1 MFFTRRLFL
10 GSLGA
15 SLISLPVRSED
26 AVPDSAP
33 APQAIAPEAQPKP
46 AAEADGFRL
55 LEARK
60 GTLRLRPDPAA
71 MTEVWAPGGT
81 PIAPPAPAPAA
92 EAEIWGYDGTAPG
105 PLLRY
110 KKGEEVKIRLVNKL
124 DQPTTIHWHGV
135 RITNA
140 MDGVAHLT
148 QEPVSPGA
156 SFDYRFTPPDSGF
169 YWYHPDIQPLTGEE
183 LDRGLYGVLIV
194 DEQEPP
200 KVDFDRLVVLDDWKL
215 DDKGAIAG
223 DFQNFAD
230 AAGAGRIGS
239 LLTVNSAPIPIEET
253 FVPGSRMRLRIL
265 SAVTARLIVLS
276 FVGIRPQVI
285 GMDGQP
291 CEAFEPV
298 RRTLPIGPGARFDV
312 IFDLPDE
319 ASTESNLILRGDGV
333 PDQTLLT
340 FRTKGERRADLGPL
354 PILESNPLLP
364 AEIHLE
370 KSTKV
375 ELTIEGGL
383 PPKEGMVSKPAIA
396 VAPKSGGG
404 AKAAQPAPLPVSAS
418 DPTHLWT
425 VNGVAS
431 DGHGQKPLFSVKR
444 GTAVTLGFTNKTAFF
459 QQIHV
464 HGHVLRL
471 LHDLDDGWEPYWRDA
486 VLIPEGRTKHAAFVA
501 DNPGKWAITSSIADR
516 AASGLATWF
525 EVT

>member
-1 MFFTRRLFL
+1 MFFSRRLFL

-15 SLISLPVRSED
+15 SLISLPAHSEG
-26 AVPDSAP
+26 AQP
-33 APQAIAPEAQPKP
+33 PEAAATASSKP
-46 AAEADGFRL
+46 AAGTDGFRL

-60 GTLRLRPDPAA
+60 GALRLKPDPAA
-71 MTEVWAPGGT
+71 ETG
-81 PIAPPAPAPAA
+81 
-92 EAEIWGYDGTAPG
+92 IWGYDGTVPG

-110 KKGEEVKIRLVNKL
+110 KKGEEVKIRLANKL

-140 MDGVAHLT
+140 MDGVANLT
-148 QEPVSPGA
+148 QEPVAPGA

-194 DEQEPP
+194 DEPEPP
-200 KVDFDRLVVLDDWKL
+200 KVDADMLVVLDDWKL
-215 DDKGAIAG
+215 DDKGSIAA
-223 DFQNFAD
+223 DFQNFNE
-230 AAGAGRIGS
+230 AAGAGRTGS
-239 LLTVNSAPIPIEET
+239 LLTVNSAPAPIEQT
-253 FVPGSRMRLRIL
+253 FVPGSRLRLRIL
-265 SAVTARLIVLS
+265 SAVTARLIILS
-276 FVGIRPQVI
+276 FVGVRPQVI

-298 RRTLPIGPGARFDV
+298 RRTLPTGPGARFDV

-319 ASTESNLILRGDGV
+319 ASTESNLILRGDGM

-340 FRTKGERRADLGPL
+340 FRTKGDRRADLGPL
-354 PILESNPLLP
+354 PVLMSNPLLP

-375 ELTIEGGL
+375 ELTIEGGM
-383 PPKEGMVSKPAIA
+383 PPKEGAVSKPAIA
-396 VAPKSGGG
+396 VAPKKSVGG
-404 AKAAQPAPLPVSAS
+404 AKAAQPAPAPVSAS

-444 GTAVTLGFTNKTAFF
+444 GTAVTLGFTNKTGFF

-501 DNPGKWAITSSIADR
+501 DNPGKWAIESSITDR

>member
-1 MFFTRRLFL
+1 MFFSRRLFL

-15 SLISLPVRSED
+15 SLISLPAHSD
-26 AVPDSAP
+26 D
-33 APQAIAPEAQPKP
+33 AQPPGATGTEAAQKP
-46 AAEADGFRL
+46 ATATDGFRL

-60 GTLRLRPDPAA
+60 GALRLKPDPAA
-71 MTEVWAPGGT
+71 ETG
-81 PIAPPAPAPAA
+81 
-92 EAEIWGYDGTAPG
+92 IWGYDGAVPG

-110 KKGEEVKIRLVNKL
+110 KKGEEVRIRLVNKL

-135 RITNA
+135 RITNP
-140 MDGVAHLT
+140 MDGVANLT
-148 QEPVSPGA
+148 QEPVAPGA

-169 YWYHPDIQPLTGEE
+169 FWYHPDIQPLTGEE

-194 DEQEPP
+194 DEPQPP
-200 KVDFDRLVVLDDWKL
+200 KVDIDRLVVLDDWKL
-215 DDKGAIAG
+215 DDTGSIVG
-223 DFQNFAD
+223 DYQNFTE

-239 LLTVNSAPIPIEET
+239 LLTVNSAPAPVEEVLPPAT
-253 FVPGSRMRLRIL
+253 RLRLRIL
-265 SAVTARLIVLS
+265 SAVTARLIILS
-276 FVGIRPQVI
+276 FVGVRPQVI

-319 ASTESNLILRGDGV
+319 ASTESNLILRGDGM

-340 FRTKGERRADLGPL
+340 FKTKGDKRPDHGPL
-354 PILESNPLLP
+354 PVLEPNPLLP
-364 AEIHLE
+364 TEIHLE

-375 ELTIEGGL
+375 ELTIEGGT
-383 PPKEGMVSKPAIA
+383 PPKEGAVSKPAMA
-396 VAPKSGGG
+396 VGPKKSARDMSSKAP
-404 AKAAQPAPLPVSAS
+404 QPAPIQVSES

-444 GTAVTLGFTNKTAFF
+444 GTAVTLGFTNKTGFI

-501 DNPGKWAITSSIADR
+501 DNPGKWAIESSITDR